1 MFVLFC
7 IFFKLQLFC
16 DHRQVHPVSVCYLLT
31 WKIVSNFLDL
41 WSVDLRYV
49 RVKLSPYGNIE
60 HRGCRRSK
68 YRKPDKPDWVY
79 HNLAQFINIDIP
91 WPRWIVPKI
100 KTSDHSRKRL
110 WLVIVIMI
118 TIFIMVNF
126 DLRRNVII
134 SSIDFIC
141 ISLSDF
147 SCDETW

>member
-1 MFVLFC
+1 L
-7 IFFKLQLFC
+7 LQLFC
-16 DHRQVHPVSVCYLLT
+16 NHRRVYPVLVCYLLT
-31 WKIVSNFLDL
+31 WKIVSDFTDS

-49 RVKLSPYGNIE
+49 RVLLLPYGNIE

-68 YRKPDKPDWVY
+68 YRKPDWVY
-79 HNLAQFINIDIP
+79 HKLAQFINTHFP
-91 WPRWIVPKI
+91 WPRCIVPKI
-100 KTSDHSRKRL
+100 KTSDHSRKRF

-134 SSIDFIC
+134 SSIDFIY
-141 ISLSDF
+141 ISLSGF